1 VPTATATA
9 TATPPTATATAPPPT
24 DAPANSIPPVARAGS
39 ASPLAPRGLGHRLLH
54 SSLLEALTYPHGVDR
69 YVELVR
75 PLLVKREVRA
85 EVLAVGRQTPKS
97 VTLTLRPNE
106 NWRGIRA
113 GQFVNLSVEI
123 DGVRET
129 RPYSPA
135 GSQHAADQTVELTVS
150 THPEGKVSRH
160 LRDHARPGMI
170 VGLSQAQGEFVLPET
185 RPRRVLLVSGGSG
198 ITPVMAMLRTLCDE
212 GLADG
217 SANGHAGAGGA
228 GGIGFLNYARSPE
241 LALYG
246 AELEELADRHAGLRV
261 ARGFTRGPGR
271 SSRQGAGER
280 GRRETLGGRFQR
292 EHLSAVLAEYAG
304 RAEVATFVCGPPALI
319 DAVRSVWA
327 QDGRPEP
334 AVETF
339 TPTMLRFD
347 TAEAVGTVSFSA
359 SGREAANSGLALLEQ
374 AEDAGLTPDHGCRMG
389 ICNTCSCRKTAGTV
403 RNVLTGALSSAGE
416 EQIRICVSV
425 PVGDVALDL

>member
-1 VPTATATA
+1 MPTA
-9 TATPPTATATAPPPT
+9 TATPPTEAPAATSAPPP
-24 DAPANSIPPVARAGS
+24 
-39 ASPLAPRGLGHRLLH
+39 APRGLGHRLLH

-69 YVELVR
+69 YVELVS

-85 EVLAVGRQTPKS
+85 EVTAVRHQTPRS

-106 NWRGIRA
+106 NWQGIRA
-113 GQFVNLSVEI
+113 GQFVNVSVEI

-135 GSQHAADQTVELTVS
+135 GSAHAADGAIELTVS
-150 THPEGKVSRH
+150 THPDGKVSRH
-160 LRDHARPGMI
+160 LRDAARPGRI

-198 ITPVMAMLRTLCDE
+198 ITPVMAMLRTLCEE
-212 GLADG
+212 GWADTG
-217 SANGHAGAGGA
+217 EV
-228 GGIGFLNYARSPE
+228 GFLNYARSPE

-246 AELEELADRHAGLRV
+246 AELEQLAGRHGGLRV
-261 ARGFTRGPGR
+261 ARGFTRGD
-271 SSRQGAGER
+271 AGP
-280 GRRETLGGRFQR
+280 LSGRFSR
-292 EHLSAVLAEYAG
+292 EHLRAVLAEHADHG
-304 RAEVATFVCGPPALI
+304 DAATFVCGPPALI

-327 QDGRPEP
+327 QDGLPEP

-339 TPTMLRFD
+339 TPTVLRFD
-347 TAEAVGTVSFSA
+347 TAEATGTVSFKA

-416 EQIRICVSV
+416 EHIRICVSV

>member
-1 VPTATATA
+1 VP
-9 TATPPTATATAPPPT
+9 TATAPPPT
-24 DAPANSIPPVARAGS
+24 DAPAGPPAASIPPVARAGS
-39 ASPLAPRGLGHRLLH
+39 ATPPTPRGLGHRLLR

-85 EVLAVGRQTPKS
+85 EVTAVRHQTPKS
-97 VTLTLRPNE
+97 VTLSLRPNE
-106 NWRGIRA
+106 NWNGIRA

-135 GSQHAADQTVELTVS
+135 GSRHATDGAIELTVS

-160 LRDHARPGMI
+160 LRDHARPGTI

-185 RPRRVLLVSGGSG
+185 RPRRVLLLSGGSG

-212 GLADG
+212 SLADTG
-217 SANGHAGAGGA
+217 EV
-228 GGIGFLNYARSPE
+228 GFLNYARSPE
-241 LALYG
+241 LALYR
-246 AELEELADRHAGLRV
+246 AELKQLAERHSGLTI
-261 ARGFTRGPGR
+261 ARGFTRGGK
-271 SSRQGAGER
+271 GA
-280 GRRETLGGRFQR
+280 LSGRFSR
-292 EHLSAVLAEYAG
+292 EHLRAVLAEQ
-304 RAEVATFVCGPPALI
+304 AERGDVATFVCGPPALI

-327 QDGRPEP
+327 QDGLPEP

-339 TPTMLRFD
+339 TPTVLSFD
-347 TAEAVGTVSFSA
+347 TAEAVGTVSFKA
-359 SGREAANSGLALLEQ
+359 SGREAANSGLVLLEQ

-416 EQIRICVSV
+416 EHIRICVSV